1 MPFNT
6 LLWRVVA
13 MTPSGYVEAERSVLV
28 DDGPLHF
35 RGYPSNVQALR
46 EAADVPV
53 VQRLVWFNRGFMR
66 AEVQEDRLG
75 LTDLRMGLE
84 PDYNFSFEVAAR
96 RGDGWQ
102 AIAPVQQPWTAPV
115 SGMAGVRA
123 LMAAMWKRIR
133 EPTREPVRAS
143 LG

>member
-1 MPFNT
+1 MRFAAHT
-6 LLWRVVA
+6 SDTAALQAVA
-13 MTPSGYVEAERSVLV
+13 A
-28 DDGPLHF
+28 
-35 RGYPSNVQALR
+35 YPT
-46 EAADVPV
+46 
-53 VQRLVWFNRGFMR
+53 VQRLGWFNHGFMR
-66 AEVQEDRLG
+66 AQVQPGAATAAGVQSGAEGHDTLV
-75 LTDLRMGLE
+75 LSDLRMGLE